1 MNFARSS
8 CYETFSI
15 IYMKTLVM
23 GSLSATSAKEVLH
36 PRIVSRSFWEK
47 LFSRNV
53 NVENY
58 IFSEIDVYLKKQC
71 IVFISKHGTVNIYL
85 K

>member
-8 CYETFSI
+8 CYETFSK
-15 IYMKTLVM
+15 IYMKALMM
-23 GSLSATSAKEVLH
+23 GSFSATATKEVLH

-58 IFSEIDVYLKKQC
+58 VISEIDV
-71 IVFISKHGTVNIYL
+71 
-85 K
+85 